1 MGGDYPV
8 SAVIS
13 SEWSGKATRGQVMAA
28 VFAFQS
34 FGLVSC
40 AIIAVI
46 ALAAGK
52 NAIMYSTN
60 NLDVTWRF
68 VIGFG
73 IVPGCIALYWRLNI
87 PETPRYTIDVEN
99 SIEDAQRD
107 WISGKPDVGD
117 ATAESVATVGQL
129 VTVSDKG
136 TWADFRC
143 YFSQTVPLRML
154 VGTSLAWF
162 LQDIA
167 FYGIQ
172 LNNGVILSAIGW
184 SQGATI
190 WHTVFNTAV
199 GNIIINLMGTLPG
212 YCAAIFLIE
221 PVGRKRLQMIGFG
234 FCGMFLLIMG
244 VAFNKLKENAI
255 AAFIVLFAL
264 AQFFSGYVMF
274 DPGKIRCWEANE
286 LLFPSRF
293 VASTTFVI
301 PGEAFP
307 TRYRATAHGIAAA
320 AGKIGAIITTVVF
333 GYLTASIG
341 VDHTIIFMA
350 GINFLGAIS
359 TLLLVETRGKS
370 LDELGFET

>member
-1 MGGDYPV
+1 
-8 SAVIS
+8 
-13 SEWSGKATRGQVMAA
+13 MAA

-40 AIIAVI
+40 AIIAAI

-52 NAIMYSTN
+52 NAIIASTN

-73 IVPGCIALYWRLNI
+73 IVPGCIALYWRLTI

-99 SIEDAQRD
+99 SVEAAQRD
-107 WISGKPDVGD
+107 WIAGKQDDKDVTDGAL
-117 ATAESVATVGQL
+117 ATIAQE
-129 VTVSDKG
+129 VTASDKG
-136 TWADFRC
+136 TWIDFCR

-172 LNNGVILSAIGW
+172 LNNAVILSAIGW
-184 SQGATI
+184 SNGATV
-190 WHTVFNTAV
+190 WNTMFNTAV

-221 PVGRKRLQMIGFG
+221 PVGRKRLQLIGFSV
-234 FCGMFLLIMG
+234 CGMFLLIMG
-244 VAFNKLKENAI
+244 IAFNQLKENAI

-264 AQFFSGYVMF
+264 AQFFSGYVLH
-274 DPGKIRCWEANE
+274 I
-286 LLFPSRF
+286 
-293 VASTTFVI
+293 
-301 PGEAFP
+301 
-307 TRYRATAHGIAAA
+307 
-320 AGKIGAIITTVVF
+320 
-333 GYLTASIG
+333 
-341 VDHTIIFMA
+341 
-350 GINFLGAIS
+350 
-359 TLLLVETRGKS
+359 
-370 LDELGFET
+370 